1 VYRFLLYPFSS
12 NYLVEVIITSLWLI
26 PEMYKLEKRTGTIK
40 FLWLL
45 LTAFTV
51 LPGIV
56 TVIVRTALGIALPDI
71 FNSEVPYFYCR
82 GMTGWV
88 VGLIFWS
95 YLQEDPNNAQ
105 QDRM

>member
-1 VYRFLLYPFSS
+1 M
-12 NYLVEVIITSLWLI
+12 VEVIITSLWLI
-26 PEMYKLEKRTGTIK
+26 PEMYKLERRTGTLK

-45 LTAFTV
+45 LTVYTI
-51 LPGIV
+51 LPGII
-56 TVIVRTALGIALPDI
+56 TVIVRTTLAFALPAVFSNDM
-71 FNSEVPYFYCR
+71 PYFYCR

-95 YLQEDPNNAQ
+95 YLQEDPNNTQ